1 MNKNSKP
8 FDPDVCQKSIEMF
21 SFTLESENWN
31 LLKLDLE
38 ALRIF
43 FSWYW
48 NDGTHSVY
56 QEALNTGAKIV
67 AIVVILHSA
76 LCFQGCIE

>member
-1 MNKNSKP
+1 
-8 FDPDVCQKSIEMF
+8 MF

-38 ALRIF
+38 ALRF
-43 FSWYW
+43 FFLILD
-48 NDGTHSVY
+48 NDTHSVY
-56 QEALNTGAKIV
+56 QKALTTGAKIV

-76 LCFQGCIE
+76 SCFKHSIEGNILHISKSVLKAH

>member
-1 MNKNSKP
+1 
-8 FDPDVCQKSIEMF
+8 MF

-38 ALRIF
+38 ALRFF

-48 NDGTHSVY
+48 DNDIHSVY
-56 QEALNTGAKIV
+56 QESLTTGAKII
-67 AIVVILHSA
+67 AIVVILYSA
-76 LCFQGCIE
+76 FCFQGCIE